1 MLCVKL
7 LFSKN
12 QLKLLNIST
21 SLLYGRPEEPLRIFF
36 LRVDAFLRQT
46 IRKLLGKELWK
57 QNIFIKNK

>member
-1 MLCVKL
+1 MEDL
-7 LFSKN
+7 
-12 QLKLLNIST
+12 
-21 SLLYGRPEEPLRIFF
+21 REPLRIFF